1 MTAPGL
7 VDSVLHPTD
16 FSLASE
22 RAFAHALA
30 IALLR
35 NTRLTIL
42 HVADDGDRSG
52 DLSRFPVVHSTLER
66 WGLAEAGD
74 AWQTVFGRPGF
85 SVANVA
91 LTGRSRSRKI
101 AEFIEQTGVDLVVLA
116 TGGNGPAGWLR
127 GSTAVKIA
135 RRTRTMTLFVPAM
148 AERDIVTVKGQLGLK
163 NVLVPFDRVPDPTR
177 AIEFARRAAERL
189 GGGDVTITLL
199 HVGAGP
205 ALPRVGAEDG
215 PGWVFRHEYATGD
228 PVGKIVE
235 TAMNKE
241 VELIVMPTAGRQ
253 GLLDVL
259 RGSTTEQVLRRS
271 PCPLLAVP
279 AAAGAGRRR
288 HA

>member
-1 MTAPGL
+1 MNAPGL
-7 VDSVLHPTD
+7 VESVLHPTD

-42 HVADDGDRSG
+42 NVAGDGDRSG
-52 DLSRFPVVHSTLER
+52 DLSRFPVVKSTLER
-66 WGLAEAGD
+66 WGLAEAGN

-91 LTGRSRSRKI
+91 LTGRSSSRKI
-101 AEFIEQTGVDLVVLA
+101 AEFIEQTGVDLLVLA
-116 TGGNGPAGWLR
+116 TGSNEPAGWLR

-135 RRTRTMTLFVPAM
+135 RRTRTMALFVPAW
-148 AERDIVTVKGQLGLK
+148 AERDIVTVKGQFRLK
-163 NVLVPFDRVPDPTR
+163 NVLVPFDRVPDPAR
-177 AIEFARRAAERL
+177 AVEFARRAAERL
-189 GGGDVTITLL
+189 GAGDVTITLL

-205 ALPRVGAEDG
+205 ALPRVAAEDG

-235 TAMNKE
+235 VAMNKE
-241 VELIVMPTAGRQ
+241 AELIVMPTAGRQ
-253 GLLDVL
+253 GLLDAVL
-259 RGSTTEQVLRRS
+259 GSTTEQVLRRS

-279 AAAGAGRRR
+279 AAAGSGQRRR
-288 HA
+288 A